1 MSVKSWRLPVAW
13 LHPPKTGSSFGLTV
27 YRHACAHIPED
38 ADVGCLPPIFGLTQP
53 FPIRQHC
60 VGGFTSSYRVDM
72 HHPSNLIEDY
82 GRLLAML
89 RAPEL
94 QKASLLSFVE
104 KLATDSNY
112 THQCSVVCEAPMTTS
127 GLPEA
132 VARQACE
139 AARSRKKLEL
149 MQLVLPFM
157 RGCQAKMLHGYPCFH
172 PMATPEL
179 EAMQR
184 LTAARVPGAFAFVG
198 LTERWVE
205 SICLF
210 HFLLEQGRPPVPRE
224 FKNTRP
230 TMTSDAR
237 QRRILSRADEWSV
250 IAGDNSDVR
259 GWLLQDRWDGLLF
272 DLATR
277 SFNRRLTAALNQ
289 SQWVETCMRRHSLGD
304 QVIRE
309 DPAEAGVAPKNRQM
323 FLPVGARGC
332 HSLGS

>member
-1 MSVKSWRLPVAW
+1 MHARIFQSTQTLAASCRSLALHSPSPSVSIVLV
-13 LHPPKTGSSFGLTV
+13 V
-27 YRHACAHIPED
+27 
-38 ADVGCLPPIFGLTQP
+38 
-53 FPIRQHC
+53 
-60 VGGFTSSYRVDM
+60 
-72 HHPSNLIEDY
+72 
-82 GRLLAML
+82 L
-89 RAPEL
+89 RAATEL
-94 QKASLLSFVE
+94 TCIIPRISSRITGDFSPCSARPKASLLSFVE

-149 MQLVLPFM
+149 MQLVLPIM

-198 LTERWVE
+198 LTERWVQ

-230 TMTSDAR
+230 TRTSDAR

-250 IAGDNSDVR
+250 IAADNSDVR

-272 DLATR
+272 NLATR

-309 DPAEAGVAPKNRQM
+309 DPAEAGVAPKDRQM
-323 FLPVGARGC
+323 FSSVRPGVPLTRIVNGGF
-332 HSLGS
+332 S